1 LIVAASLAIVLIL
14 GGDRPRGVLGGI
26 GGIVTWRGI
35 AKLDLLHEIGE
46 AVGHGRQTRLIVLS
60 QPPPDFSLHLV
71 LHDNPTLGAA
81 DDYAPWGKCAMLQ
94 LVPSDRTYS
103 RESVALIAVASWS
116 YASLN
121 AKASGGIANVS
132 FA

>member
-1 LIVAASLAIVLIL
+1 
-14 GGDRPRGVLGGI
+14 
-26 GGIVTWRGI
+26 
-35 AKLDLLHEIGE
+35 
-46 AVGHGRQTRLIVLS
+46 
-60 QPPPDFSLHLV
+60 
-71 LHDNPTLGAA
+71 
-81 DDYAPWGKCAMLQ
+81 MLQ